1 MTSSNMTIQGYLQ
14 SIREKLHVS
23 PKESQKI
30 LREIQTH
37 LMQEAKR
44 LEKKGM
50 AASDAEEQACSDF
63 GDPAVIAKGFR
74 KAYSWFFRTS
84 LRVVV
89 LTLIVMVV
97 VNEVPGRLFFAFIQ
111 LFDDPT
117 NISFDLRWFNLFIL
131 ISYLLFAAIVFMVVR
146 KLTFS
151 GKRLWQLLTVTLL
164 TVYFGEILYNIS
176 RIIIGMGTSVMDG
189 RFIFFIFIS
198 QLLKIVIMILIYLC
212 LYFTVFKKMTLRRSL
227 VNKEGRGQGSNL
239 YRAR

>member
-50 AASDAEEQACSDF
+50 SASDAEEQACSDF
-63 GDPAVIAKGFR
+63 GDPAMIAKGFR

-84 LRVVV
+84 LRVVA
-89 LTLIVMVV
+89 LTLIVMVFVNRVPSWFFFVILHPEDNFIPFVWFDIVILASYTLFGAFVFWV
-97 VNEVPGRLFFAFIQ
+97 VQ
-111 LFDDPT
+111 
-117 NISFDLRWFNLFIL
+117 
-131 ISYLLFAAIVFMVVR
+131 

-151 GKRLWQLLTVTLL
+151 DKRLWQLLIVTIFSA
-164 TVYFGEILYNIS
+164 YFGEILYVIGQ
-176 RIIIGMGTSVMDG
+176 IIFGMGP
-189 RFIFFIFIS
+189 IFVDTNIVLSLFFR
-198 QLLKIVIMILIYLC
+198 QFLKIIPMIVVYVF
-212 LYFTVFKKMTLRRSL
+212 LYFVEFRKSTS
-227 VNKEGRGQGSNL
+227 
-239 YRAR
+239 